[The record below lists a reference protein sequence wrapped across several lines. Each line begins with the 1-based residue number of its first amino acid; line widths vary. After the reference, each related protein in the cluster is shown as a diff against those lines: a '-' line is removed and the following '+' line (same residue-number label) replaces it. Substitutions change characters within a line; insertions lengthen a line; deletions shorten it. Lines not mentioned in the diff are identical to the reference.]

1 MIRDARLFV
10 RGEVHE
16 VHRRTLQSGILTSMS
31 GDAGEYELRLARA
44 EDGEFLI
51 EMARLACTLDGR
63 PVPSGDDPEVV
74 GVLPVAGDAAIIAAD
89 TNGMRVGAAWWHIH
103 EPPLVRDA
111 DGRPLPEMVMAVVE
125 AQRRRGIGTSLVEA
139 LAQHAAR
146 RFSALTLN
154 VHLHNPA
161 VRLYTQTGF
170 RVAGPGRG
178 WFGVAMSRP
187 LDGQ

>member
-10 RGEVHE
+10 RGDVHE

-74 GVLPVAGDAAIIAAD
+74 GVLPVAGDAAIIAED
-89 TNGMRVGAAWWHIH
+89 
-103 EPPLVRDA
+103 RDMLESTDPDA
-111 DGRPLPEMVMAVVE
+111 IVD
-125 AQRRRGIGTSLVEA
+125 
-139 LAQHAAR
+139 
-146 RFSALTLN
+146 
-154 VHLHNPA
+154 
-161 VRLYTQTGF
+161 
-170 RVAGPGRG
+170 
-178 WFGVAMSRP
+178 MSRKIEMHMP
-187 LDGQ
+187 SDRPGMIMRNRLLELLRKHGEEEQPREHLA